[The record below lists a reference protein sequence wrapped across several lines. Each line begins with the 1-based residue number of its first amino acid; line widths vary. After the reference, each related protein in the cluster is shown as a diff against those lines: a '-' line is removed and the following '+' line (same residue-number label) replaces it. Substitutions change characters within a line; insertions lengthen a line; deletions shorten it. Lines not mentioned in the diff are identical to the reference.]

1 MISLAGIGQ
10 CTRGKERPTQVSMAA
25 AGAAQQPQRH
35 RARDAHALPALPEQP
50 GFFQDLR
57 CAVRPQHHMID
68 VFLTQPLAQL
78 RAHFGRHAKG
88 RLAQRKDA
96 PRDSG
101 NLRRHP
107 DRLPSAADAQ
117 RADAVDKGRK
127 LRHLAAGVVID
138 AAELLLGF
146 R

>member
-35 RARDAHALPALPEQP
+35 CARDAHALPALPEQP

-57 CAVRPQHHMID
+57 CAVRPQNHMID
-68 VFLTQPLAQL
+68 VFFPNRL
-78 RAHFGRHAKG
+78 RSCVRTSGVTLKVALHSEKM
-88 RLAQRKDA
+88 

-117 RADAVDKGRK
+117 RADAVDEGRK